1 VILKKPFYCL
11 FAAQLVLFVAFFPTT
26 ASAAT
31 TGDTNLTL
39 VVNAFTPSLAISVPS
54 TGTFTPLTSPDTS
67 TDATLELGTIT
78 VTDNRRLI
86 GGGWTTE
93 ASASSLTSSGD
104 SLTAD
109 TFGYSS
115 GVFVKTGGA
124 ATMTEN
130 TRTSLDISGA
140 VVTTTSVTGNHVVT
154 WTPIITVPV
163 PASQA
168 PGTYTGTITHS
179 VS

>member
-1 VILKKPFYCL
+1 MTLKKPFYFL
-11 FAAQLVLFVAFFPTT
+11 FSAQLVLFIAFFPTT
-26 ASAAT
+26 ATAAT
-31 TGDTNLTL
+31 TSDTNLTL
-39 VVNAFTPSLAISVPS
+39 VVNAFTPSLAISVPG
-54 TGTFTPLTSPDTS
+54 TGTFTPLTSPYTA
-67 TDATLELGTIT
+67 TDVTLVLGTIT
-78 VTDNRRLI
+78 VTDNRRLT
-86 GGGWTTE
+86 GGSWTTE
-93 ASASSLTSSGD
+93 ASASTLTSSPD
-104 SLTAD
+104 TITAD

-130 TRTSLDISGA
+130 TRSSLDTSGA

-154 WTPIITVPV
+154 WTPTITVPV

-168 PGTYTGTITHS
+168 PGTYTGIITHS